1 MKCLNFK
8 LEGVADIAEPTF
20 LNKMF
25 LYIDSPLED
34 TLSDDSTHNL
44 TINSAIGQYIK
55 PIGGNL
61 YSGSDYSSVVPPETG
76 YMVDANNRFVRFGT
90 GVFKVEIPNKYTLTK
105 IKYTDAR
112 TVTGRRWGIKLS
124 ELRGAT
130 LLTELRLSN
139 SLSEGLM
146 SNLNKLLNLVQL
158 ELDGTNIVCTKN
170 EIKALAEYQISL
182 GRGVDSE
189 TTLRILMNDGLAT
202 YRLITFTTTGCTIK
216 NSSNAVIA
224 TYDKSTETWEESL
237 WTR

>member
-8 LEGVADIAEPTF
+8 LEGAADIAEPTF

-25 LYIDSPLED
+25 LYINSPSSD

-44 TINSAIGQYIK
+44 TINSDIEQYIK

-61 YSGSDYSSVVPPETG
+61 YSDSGYSTVVPPETG
-76 YMVDANNRFVRFGT
+76 YKIDTSNRFVRFGT
-90 GVFKVEIPNKYTLTK
+90 GTFKIEIPNKYTLTK

-112 TVTGRRWGIKLS
+112 TVPGRRWGIKLS

-139 SLSEGLM
+139 SMSEGLV
-146 SNLNKLLNLVQL
+146 SNLHKFLNLNQL
-158 ELDGTNIVCTKN
+158 EVDGTNIVCTKN

-182 GRGVDSE
+182 GRVDS
-189 TTLRILMNDGLAT
+189 TLRILMNDELAT

-216 NSSNAVIA
+216 NSAQAVIA
-224 TYDKSTETWEESL
+224 TYNKSTGWEESL

>member
-8 LEGVADIAEPTF
+8 LEGAADIAEPTF

-25 LYIDSPLED
+25 LYINSPVGD
-34 TLSDDSTHNL
+34 TLSDNSTHNV
-44 TINSAIGQYIK
+44 TINSSISQYVK

-61 YSGSDYSSVVPPETG
+61 YNDSGYSSVVPPETG
-76 YMVDANNRFVRFGT
+76 YMVNGDNRFVRFGT

-130 LLTELRLSN
+130 LLTEVRLSN
-139 SLSEGLM
+139 SMSEGFM
-146 SNLNKLLNLVQL
+146 SNLNNLLNLVNL

-170 EIKALAEYQISL
+170 EIKLLAEYQISL
-182 GRGVDSE
+182 GRGVDSG

-216 NSSNAVIA
+216 NSAQAVIA
-224 TYDKSTETWEESL
+224 TYNKSTSTWDESL
-237 WTR
+237 WTS